1 MTDEDA
7 TNLGAKLGP
16 RLSQLISKA
25 IANTTMQLGDHKN
38 GLVQQILADFTN
50 HVSDETKDVFGA
62 IVKQVAEHPD
72 LPDELKPAFKTLSTE
87 RGQAFGWIVGSMA
100 SATMSAGLIDMITN
114 LLAPVIHS
122 IIAYTPNSVLTPE
135 AVANARARAFDFS
148 EGNQSLDYEAAMSG
162 INQNRLRLL
171 TDMALNYPTLNQTQD
186 LVNRG
191 IWRDERAIQ
200 NLRNNGYSSE
210 WTHALLALRKMLLSP
225 QDLASM
231 VNRDLIDEDEATVRA
246 SQSGLDGEDF
256 NRFVGLY
263 GEPLGT
269 QSLGEAFR
277 RGIIDRGRFLRGVVQ
292 GPLRKEWFDVL
303 EALQYSR
310 MSTVDAAD
318 AVNQGHMELPEAQS
332 IAQANGL
339 LADDFSTLVQIA
351 GAPPGVDF
359 ITEALNRGFIDTET
373 FNAAFFESRI
383 KNKYVHLFEAMRY
396 RLIPQETVRLLFR
409 NGVYSREATLD
420 TLRKHGFTE
429 ADAQALI
436 ALEETRQDGTTK
448 ELTRAQVV
456 DMYEVR
462 QIDLT
467 TTLGFLF
474 KLGYSEENA
483 RAMVDLADLR
493 RVNKYVTAAIGRIR
507 SAFLV
512 GRMDESEAS
521 ASLDQLGVPSDM
533 RDDLFAVWDI
543 DKTTISKTLTPAQ
556 IRQAFKTN
564 KMDQGDALARLRAQ
578 GYDETDAGLYLQL
591 TA

>member
-1 MTDEDA
+1 MTDDDP
-7 TNLGAKLGP
+7 TNLGGKLGP
-16 RLSQLISKA
+16 RLVQLIASA
-25 IANTTMQLGDHKN
+25 VARTQAQLGNHKN

-50 HVSDETKDVFGA
+50 HVSDETKQVFGA
-62 IVKQVAEHPD
+62 VVAQVAEHPD
-72 LPDELKPAFKTLSTE
+72 LPEELKPAFKTLSTD

-114 LLAPVIHS
+114 LMAPVIHS
-122 IIAYTPNSVLTPE
+122 IISQNPNSVFTPE
-135 AVANARARAFDFS
+135 TVAEAKARSFEFL
-148 EGNQSLDYEAAMSG
+148 EGPRSIDYDALASG
-162 INQNRLRLL
+162 INPERLRLL
-171 TDMALNYPTLNQTQD
+171 TAMRFNYPTLNQTQE

-191 IWRDERAIQ
+191 LWSDERGIE
-200 NLRNNGYSSE
+200 NLRKLGYSSE
-210 WTHALLALRKMLLSP
+210 WTHKVLAMRTMLLSA

-231 VNRDLIDEDEATVRA
+231 VNRDLISQDDAAHRA
-246 SQSGLDGEDF
+246 EQTGVSEQDF
-256 NRFVGLY
+256 ERFVGLY
-263 GEPLGT
+263 GEPLGP

-277 RGIIDRGRFLRGVVQ
+277 RGIIDRERFLRGIIQ

-303 EALQYSR
+303 EQLQYSR

-318 AVNQGHMELPEAQS
+318 AVNQGHMDDATARA

-339 LADDFSTLVQIA
+339 TPDDFDILVQIA

-373 FNAAFFESRI
+373 FNTAFFESRI
-383 KNKYVHLFEAMRY
+383 KNKYVHLFEAMRH
-396 RLIPQETVRLLFR
+396 RLIPQETVRLLYR

-420 TLRKHGFTE
+420 TLLKHGFTQTD
-429 ADAQALI
+429 ADALI

-448 ELTRAQVV
+448 ELTRSQIV

-467 TTLGFLF
+467 TALEFLF
-474 KLGYSEENA
+474 SLGYSEANA
-483 RAMVDLADLR
+483 QAMISLADLR

-507 SAFLV
+507 SAYLAA
-512 GRMDESEAS
+512 RMDEAEAS
-521 ASLDQLGVPSDM
+521 ASLDALGIPVDM

-556 IRQAFKTN
+556 IRQAFKAS
-564 KMDQGDALARLRAQ
+564 KIDQGDALARLRAQ
-578 GYDETDAGLYLQL
+578 GYDETDAGLFLQL